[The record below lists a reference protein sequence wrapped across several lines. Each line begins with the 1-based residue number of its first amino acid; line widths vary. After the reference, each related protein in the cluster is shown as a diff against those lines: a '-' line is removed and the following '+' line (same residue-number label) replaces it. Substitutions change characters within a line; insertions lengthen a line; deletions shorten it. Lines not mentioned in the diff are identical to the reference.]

1 MMILLPLITLL
12 LQPNPLK
19 AERNQVS
26 FDFGWKHRT
35 GLHQWANPNDPAV
48 RNVRASLVIS
58 ASIQDVSFLVQ

>member
-48 RNVRASLVIS
+48 RNVRASPS
-58 ASIQDVSFLVQ
+58 ASILKHHVSLLVQ